1 MKHIRAAMMGAM
13 LVFGGAALA
22 AAQQST
28 PTPTPQ
34 TQHSGKFMRGR
45 GGFGG
50 GERVLLKGIT
60 LSDAEKASL
69 QNVRA
74 KYRPQLQALRHQEK
88 PQMEAARA
96 ARQRGDTA
104 ALRQIWQQD
113 SPRREQAKQIMTAE
127 RNDMRN
133 ALTPANQARFDAN
146 VKILERRATKH
157 GSRA

>member
-1 MKHIRAAMMGAM
+1 MQHIRTALMGAM

-22 AAQQST
+22 AAQQTT
-28 PTPTPQ
+28 PAPTPQ

-45 GGFGG
+45 GGSGG
-50 GERVLLKGIT
+50 GERVLFKGIT

-69 QNVRA
+69 HDVRA
-74 KYRPQLQALRHQEK
+74 KYQPQLRALRQQEK
-88 PQMEAARA
+88 PQMQGARA

-113 SPRREQAKQIMTAE
+113 SPQRQQAKQLMTAE
-127 RNDMRN
+127 RNDMRH
-133 ALTPANQARFDAN
+133 ALTPANQSKFDAN

-157 GSRA
+157 GGRA